1 MEIVFT
7 KNSLKYLK
15 YWKKQKNKEILLR
28 IESILNDIIK
38 NPFEGIGNPE
48 PLKYQLSGYCSRRIT
63 KEHHLIYTIKDGK
76 AIIATV
82 LRFHYEL
89 FSIT

>member
-7 KNSLKYLK
+7 KNALKDLK

-28 IESILNDIIK
+28 IESLLNDIIK

-48 PLKYQLSGYCSRRIT
+48 PLKYQLSGYWSRRIT
-63 KEHHLIYTIKDGK
+63 KEHRLIYTIKDGK
-76 AIIATV
+76 IIIVTAFDTIMIN
-82 LRFHYEL
+82 FQ
-89 FSIT
+89 

>member
-7 KNSLKYLK
+7 KNALKDLK

-28 IESILNDIIK
+28 IESLLNDIIK

-48 PLKYQLSGYCSRRIT
+48 PLKYQLSGYWSRRIT
-63 KEHHLIYTIKDGK
+63 KEHRLIYTINDGK
-76 AIIATV
+76 IIIVTA
-82 LRFHYEL
+82 LRFHYD
-89 FSIT
+89 

>member
-7 KNSLKYLK
+7 KNALKDLK

-28 IESILNDIIK
+28 IESLLNDIIK

-48 PLKYQLSGYCSRRIT
+48 PLKYQLSGYWSRRIT
-63 KEHHLIYTIKDGK
+63 KEHRLIYTIKDGK
-76 AIIATV
+76 IIIVTA
-82 LRFHYEL
+82 LRYQYD
-89 FSIT
+89 

>member
-7 KNSLKYLK
+7 KNALKDLK

-28 IESILNDIIK
+28 IESLLNDIIK

-48 PLKYQLSGYCSRRIT
+48 PLKYQLSGYWSRRIT
-63 KEHHLIYTIKDGK
+63 KEHRLIYTIKDGK
-76 AIIATV
+76 IIIVTV
-82 LRFHYEL
+82 LLYHYD
-89 FSIT
+89 